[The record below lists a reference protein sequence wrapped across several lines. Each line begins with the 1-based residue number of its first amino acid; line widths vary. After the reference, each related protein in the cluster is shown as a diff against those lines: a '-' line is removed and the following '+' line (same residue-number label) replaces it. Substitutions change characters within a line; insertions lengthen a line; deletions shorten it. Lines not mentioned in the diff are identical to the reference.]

1 MFKLS
6 RRIGM
11 IKHNIEDHQKIVTD
25 ELENLDTF
33 LDDLPNDIK
42 DVKELNEVI
51 GNNKDMSRAY
61 DLGRQEAFLEFKS
74 MLNEIHKKC

>member
-6 RRIGM
+6 KRISM
-11 IKHNIEDHQKIVTD
+11 IKHNIEDHQKLVSD
-25 ELENLDTF
+25 ELDSLDTF
-33 LDDLPNDIK
+33 LEDLSNDIK

-61 DLGRQEAFLEFKS
+61 DLGRQEAFIEFES
-74 MLNEIHKKC
+74 MLNEIRKNC

>member
-74 MLNEIHKKC
+74 MLNEIRKKC

>member
-6 RRIGM
+6 RRIRM

-25 ELENLDTF
+25 ELDHLDTF
-33 LDDLPNDIK
+33 LNDLPNDIK

-61 DLGRQEAFLEFKS
+61 DLGRQEAFIEFES
-74 MLNEIHKKC
+74 MLNEIRKNC